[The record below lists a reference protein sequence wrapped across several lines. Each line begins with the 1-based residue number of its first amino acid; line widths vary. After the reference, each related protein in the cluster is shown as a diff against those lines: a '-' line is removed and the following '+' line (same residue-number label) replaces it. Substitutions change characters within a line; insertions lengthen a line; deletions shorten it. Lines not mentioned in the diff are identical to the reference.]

1 MVFVLGQSTTS
12 LKQTSKCI
20 WFIEEVLFK
29 EKKKIPP
36 RESRETGWER
46 GAELSKDV
54 ISGGV

>member
-29 EKKKIPP
+29 EKKKKYPLGKV
-36 RESRETGWER
+36 EKQDGK
-46 GAELSKDV
+46 GELS
-54 ISGGV
+54 